1 MQTIL
6 VEINNPNAFALLKD
20 LEELKIIKIIK
31 ENFIV
36 NKIKLSE
43 KYKNV
48 FSIEDAK
55 SFDNHT
61 NTSREEWDNI

>member
-1 MQTIL
+1 MQTLLI
-6 VEINNPNAFALLKD
+6 EINNPNAFALLKD
-20 LEELKIIKIIK
+20 LEELKVLKIVK
-31 ENFIV
+31 EKISE

-48 FSIEDAK
+48 FTKEDAK

-61 NTSREEWDNI
+61 QTMRKEWDSI

>member
-6 VEINNPNAFALLKD
+6 VEIDNPNAFALLKD

-61 NTSREEWDNI
+61 NTSRKEWDNI

>member
-20 LEELKIIKIIK
+20 LEELKILKIIK
-31 ENFIV
+31 ENFSE
-36 NKIKLSE
+36 NKLKLSE

-61 NTSREEWDNI
+61 NTSRKEWDNI

>member
-6 VEINNPNAFALLKD
+6 VEIDNPNAFALLKD
-20 LEELKIIKIIK
+20 LEEMKIIKIIK

-55 SFDNHT
+55 SYDIHIS
-61 NTSREEWDNI
+61 TSRKKWDKT

>member
-6 VEINNPNAFALLKD
+6 VEIDNPNAFALLKD

-31 ENFIV
+31 ENFIE

-61 NTSREEWDNI
+61 NTSRKEWDNI

>member
-6 VEINNPNAFALLKD
+6 VEIDNPNAFALLKD

-48 FSIEDAK
+48 FFIEDAK

-61 NTSREEWDNI
+61 NTSRKEWDNI